1 MAGMIKGIIFDFD
14 ETLVD
19 SLETYWQVFCCV
31 ASRLNLLAPK
41 REELASL
48 MGEGGGLLEILSHVY
63 PTLDEAAILKCA
75 GEMKEAS
82 RDVINEFPITVKHGV
97 KDVLGLLKMK
107 GIKIGLVTGRVF
119 TSEQMWGELRDLGI
133 GRFFDVVVTGDDQPR
148 KPAPDGIIA
157 CLEKLDL
164 ASHDCVIVGDAK
176 ADLIAGRRAGVR
188 VIVLSNGGSVSETL
202 ASEQPDMIIDDIT
215 QLAGVL
221 ERDAA
226 AE

>member
-31 ASRLNLLAPK
+31 ARRLNLLAPK

-48 MGEGGGLLEILSHVY
+48 LGEGGGLLEILSHVY
-63 PTLDEAAILKCA
+63 PTLDEAAILNCA
-75 GEMKEAS
+75 REMQEAS
-82 RDVINEFPITVKHGV
+82 RDVIKEFPITVKPGV

-119 TSEQMWGELRDLGI
+119 PSEQMWDELKDLGI
-133 GRFFDVVVTGDDQPR
+133 DRFFDVVVTGNDQPR

-164 ASHDCVIVGDAK
+164 APQDCVIVGDAK
-176 ADLIAGRRAGVR
+176 ADLIAGKRAGVR
-188 VIVLSNGGSVSETL
+188 VIVLSNGGNVSETL

-215 QLAGVL
+215 QLAGFL

>member
-1 MAGMIKGIIFDFD
+1 
-14 ETLVD
+14 
-19 SLETYWQVFCCV
+19 
-31 ASRLNLLAPK
+31 
-41 REELASL
+41 
-48 MGEGGGLLEILSHVY
+48 
-63 PTLDEAAILKCA
+63 
-75 GEMKEAS
+75 
-82 RDVINEFPITVKHGV
+82 
-97 KDVLGLLKMK
+97 MK